1 MIADEMVI
9 EQARPCDAEAVY
21 ALYQSLINTPYSTW
35 SEDYPSR
42 DIVFGDVM
50 AGHVLIMRRE
60 NGSIVAAIAILP
72 AEEEPE
78 FDDIAPWY
86 DDIDKWAVPSRLG
99 VAAEMQGRGIA
110 KRMLVAAMDRA
121 RENGCGAVR
130 FLVAKSNPIAQR
142 AYASLNFDVC
152 GETEMWDTRWLCY
165 QKRL

>member
-1 MIADEMVI
+1 MNADEMAI
-9 EQARPCDAEAVY
+9 ELAKQCDAEAVY
-21 ALYQSLINTPYSTW
+21 ALYQSLINTPYSIW

-42 DIVFGDVM
+42 DLVYDDVH
-50 AGHVLIMRRE
+50 AGHVLVMRRQE
-60 NGSIVAAIAILP
+60 GGIASAIAILP

-86 DDIDKWAVPSRLG
+86 NDIEKWAIPSRLG
-99 VAAEMQGRGIA
+99 VASDMQGKGIA
-110 KRMLVAAMDRA
+110 KRMLQTAMDYA
-121 RENGCGAVR
+121 HENGCGAVR

-142 AYASLNFDVC
+142 AYARLNFDVC